1 MAELDR
7 ILGEAQGTHRQMQDA
22 VRTSGTRT
30 SHEILRLR
38 TRFATLTAEMLG
50 AAKSDPR
57 LQQKPELA
65 REFESRFGE
74 MRRSLIQHQGRW
86 HGTEID
92 QDPSAFRQAG
102 DSLGQQQEQ
111 FYSWAKD
118 ALAGL

>member
-22 VRTSGTRT
+22 VRTSGQRT

-57 LQQKPELA
+57 LQRKPELA
-65 REFESRFGE
+65 AEFESRFGE

-86 HGTEID
+86 EGGEID
-92 QDPSAFRQAG
+92 QDPDAYRQAG
-102 DSLGQQQEQ
+102 DTLGHEQEQ
-111 FYSWAKD
+111 FYSWAKQ

>member
-1 MAELDR
+1 MAELER

-57 LQQKPELA
+57 LQKQPELA
-65 REFESRFGE
+65 REFEDRFSQ
-74 MRRSLIQHQGRW
+74 MRQSLARHQGEW
-86 HGTEID
+86 HGDQID
-92 QDPSAFRQAG
+92 QDPAAYRQATG
-102 DSLGQQQEQ
+102 GVGQEQDQ
-111 FYSWAKD
+111 FYSWAKG

>member
-7 ILGEAQGTHRQMQDA
+7 ILGEAEGTHRQMQDA
-22 VRTSGTRT
+22 VKASQTGT

-57 LQQKPELA
+57 LQRQPELA

-92 QDPSAFRQAG
+92 EDPEAYRQAG
-102 DSLGQQQEQ
+102 DALGQQQEQ

-118 ALAGL
+118 ALSHL

>member
-1 MAELDR
+1 MAELER

-22 VRTSGTRT
+22 VRTSGDRT

-74 MRRSLIQHQGRW
+74 MKRSLSEHQDRR
-86 HGTEID
+86 HEQEID
-92 QDPSAFRQAG
+92 RQPADYRHAG
-102 DSLGQQQEQ
+102 DALGREQ
-111 FYSWAKD
+111 DGFYSWAQST
-118 ALAGL
+118 LAGL